1 MKTVSLVTITDI
13 AHAFFVSGNELI
25 GLTAHSHQYDTDT
38 ADALCN
44 GSVKR
49 HDFLKLKIILK
60 QRIKL

>member
-25 GLTAHSHQYDTDT
+25 GLTAHSHQYDIDT

-49 HDFLKLKIILK
+49 HDFLKLK
-60 QRIKL
+60 